1 MHGVI
6 VGLGVGVPL
15 IVAVAVEVAV
25 ALAVAVV
32 VLVAVAVA
40 LAVGVALTVAVAVAV
55 GVGSGDTSAPATAG
69 NISSARMRMPVATLI
84 PRFLSNSDIGLETS
98 RPARLADPA
107 AARRLSAEKCVSV
120 NSPLEFAR
128 SEPRRAIFARR
139 RTLPCGSFR
148 LTNARLSTKLLSNFA
163 CLRREMSNHQKQA
176 SS

>member
-1 MHGVI
+1 MQVHGVI

-84 PRFLSNSDIGLETS
+84 PRFLSNSDIGLETFAAGAPGGSCSSSSAFS
-98 RPARLADPA
+98 RKVRFGQLPVGVCAFRASQSDFREA
-107 AARRLSAEKCVSV
+107 AHTAVRQ
-120 NSPLEFAR
+120 F
-128 SEPRRAIFARR
+128 
-139 RTLPCGSFR
+139 
-148 LTNARLSTKLLSNFA
+148 STD
-163 CLRREMSNHQKQA
+163 
-176 SS
+176 